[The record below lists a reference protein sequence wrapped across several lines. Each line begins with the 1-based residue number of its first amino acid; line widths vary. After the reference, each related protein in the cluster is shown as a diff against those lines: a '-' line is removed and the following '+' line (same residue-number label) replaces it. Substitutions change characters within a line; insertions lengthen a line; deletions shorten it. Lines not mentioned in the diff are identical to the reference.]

1 MSAVSMQ
8 SDPARVVRG
17 GSCAT
22 EPLYG
27 ASKQGSAEP

>member
-1 MSAVSMQ
+1 MQ

-27 ASKQGSAEP
+27 GGKQGSTEP